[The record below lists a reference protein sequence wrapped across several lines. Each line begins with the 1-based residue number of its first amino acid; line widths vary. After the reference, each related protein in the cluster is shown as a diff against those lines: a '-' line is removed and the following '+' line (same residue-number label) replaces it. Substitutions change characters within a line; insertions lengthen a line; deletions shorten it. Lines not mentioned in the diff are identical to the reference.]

1 MIISEDRERYDGT
14 FRLVLYSADDRG
26 HCRAEMCRSEMDD
39 QIDSFY
45 AQRQLEF
52 ERLKQQL
59 LGGEI
64 SPIGFCLTY
73 QNMTVADLAARMRLS
88 RRQVKRHLR
97 PKGFATV
104 TVEQLQRYARVF
116 DVGVA
121 DFFQFLVE
129 GKGTSVSVEQSA
141 DRLVQQ
147 VVTSL
152 EGGRRDEAG
161 DEEH

>member
-1 MIISEDRERYDGT
+1 MIISEDRDRYDGS
-14 FRLVLYSADDRG
+14 FRLVLYSADSTG
-26 HCRAEMCRSEMDD
+26 QCRAETRKSEMDD

-45 AQRQLEF
+45 AQRQVEF
-52 ERLKQQL
+52 ERLKHQML
-59 LGGEI
+59 RGEI

-73 QNMTVADLAARMRLS
+73 QNMTAADLAARMGLS

-97 PKGFATV
+97 PKGFAAV
-104 TVEQLQRYARVF
+104 TVEQLQKYARVF

-129 GKGTSVSVEQSA
+129 GKGVNVSVEQSA
-141 DRLVQQ
+141 DRLVQH
-147 VVTSL
+147 VGTSL
-152 EGGRRDEAG
+152 AGGRPEEAN